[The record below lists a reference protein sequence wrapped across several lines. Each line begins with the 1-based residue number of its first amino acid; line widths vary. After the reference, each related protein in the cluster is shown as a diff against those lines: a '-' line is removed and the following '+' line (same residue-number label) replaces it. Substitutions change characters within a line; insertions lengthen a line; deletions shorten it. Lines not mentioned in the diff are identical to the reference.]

1 MNSISCSWEILLQ
14 STNMFFFYHHT
25 GYQVE
30 WMPIG
35 PLNFTPCEHFIEFI
49 SFWYTKTPLMK
60 LAKIFPW
67 LMVLM
72 SPFSL
77 DVLKSNSVFDCGE
90 FISPTS
96 RTLSLT
102 LILKFQWRYLCMK
115 YVFHNVT
122 CSTLNPKSLYFLKT
136 RSPWRLNYNRYT
148 NVHSHDFSSAF
159 NTGYLPQSI
168 LFSWQS
174 VSQSWKKTKHAACQI
189 WDQHCCYDMSYEFKS
204 YLGR

>member
-1 MNSISCSWEILLQ
+1 MNAIS
-14 STNMFFFYHHT
+14 
-25 GYQVE
+25 
-30 WMPIG
+30 
-35 PLNFTPCEHFIEFI
+35 PLNFTTCERFTEFI
-49 SFWYTKTPLMK
+49 TFWYTKTPLMK

-77 DVLKSNSVFDCGE
+77 DVLKSNSVSDCGE

-96 RTLSLT
+96 GILSFT

-122 CSTLNPKSLYFLKT
+122 WSSLNPKFLYFLKT

-148 NVHSHDFSSAF
+148 NVHSHDFSCVF
-159 NTGYLPQSI
+159 NTRYLPQSI
-168 LFSWQS
+168 LSSWQS
-174 VSQSWKKTKHAACQI
+174 MRQFWKT
-189 WDQHCCYDMSYEFKS
+189 D
-204 YLGR
+204 